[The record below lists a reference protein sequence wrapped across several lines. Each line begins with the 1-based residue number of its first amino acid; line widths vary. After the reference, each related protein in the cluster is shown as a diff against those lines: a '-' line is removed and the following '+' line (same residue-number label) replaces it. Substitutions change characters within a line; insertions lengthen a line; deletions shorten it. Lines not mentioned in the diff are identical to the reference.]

1 MPDSKVIAVVG
12 ATGAQGGGLV
22 RAIAADPGSGFV
34 ARAITR
40 DPSGEKAQALEALG
54 VEVVQADL
62 DDRASLERA
71 FDGAYGAYC
80 VTNFWE
86 HFSPDKEIAQARN
99 MAEAAQATG
108 VQHVIWST
116 LEDMRDFVPLDDD
129 RVPTLNERWKV
140 PHYDGKGAADVEFTG
155 RGLPVTLLRT
165 SFYWENMIYFGMG
178 PQRGEDGAL
187 AITFPIADGRLPGM
201 AAEDIGRT
209 AFGVFKAGDAFIGK
223 TVSIAGE
230 HLSGADMAAALG
242 EAIGEPVAY
251 NAVSPEAYRGF
262 GFPGAED
269 LGNMFQ
275 VISEFEAEYVGPR
288 DIEATRRLN
297 PELKSFRG
305 WLVENKDRI
314 PVT

>member
-1 MPDSKVIAVVG
+1 MSDGKVIAVVG
-12 ATGAQGGGLV
+12 ATGAQGGGLI
-22 RAIAADPGSGFV
+22 RAIAANPDAGFV

-40 DPSGEKAQALEALG
+40 DPDGEKAQALKALG

-71 FDGAYGAYC
+71 FAGAYGAFC

-86 HFSPDKEIAQARN
+86 HFSPDKEIAQAKN
-99 MAEAAQATG
+99 MAEAAEATG
-108 VQHVIWST
+108 VKHVIWST
-116 LEDMRDFVPLDDD
+116 LEDIRDWVPLDDD
-129 RVPTLNERWKV
+129 RMPTLNDNWKV
-140 PHYDGKGAADVEFTG
+140 PHYDGKGEADDEFTS

-178 PQRGEDGAL
+178 PQRGEDGVL
-187 AITFPIADGRLPGM
+187 AITFPIGESRLPGM
-201 AAEDIGRT
+201 AAEDIGKT
-209 AFGVFKAGDAFIGK
+209 ALSIFKEGDAFVGK

-230 HLSGADMAAALG
+230 HLSGAEMAAELA
-242 EAIGEPVAY
+242 EAFGEPVGY

-275 VISEFEAEYVGPR
+275 ATAEFESEYAGAR

-297 PELKSFRG
+297 PELQSFRI

-314 PVT
+314 PVA